1 LFFLFAEYRLTDY
14 ILEDPE
20 SAGFLNKLVSAHP
33 MHHPIVDPNFIIGSN
48 AAAAAAAGERGG
60 SGLPPSTM
68 ATQQGQERPS
78 TRQSTQQQQQPTP
91 LSPLGGSRLGK
102 RKNTPTKKATTRS
115 GSEKNEQS
123 PAAPKQAVAEERKKS
138 DQTVADEIKEYLA
151 KPDEFED
158 LINECIG

>member
-1 LFFLFAEYRLTDY
+1 MTDY

-20 SAGFLNKLVSAHP
+20 SAGFLSKLVSAHP
-33 MHHPIVDPNFIIGSN
+33 MHHPIIDPNFIIGSN

-60 SGLPPSTM
+60 SGLPPSAM

-102 RKNTPTKKATTRS
+102 RKNTPTKKATARS
-115 GSEKNEQS
+115 GSGEKNEQS
-123 PAAPKQAVAEERKKS
+123 PAAAPKQAVKTEERKKS